1 MNLNEN
7 DLNGEFVFYTRNEG
21 VFKTNKFTHDQ
32 EGVIVAG
39 EGNFTPKYANGKFG
53 LHQRAY
59 LISSK
64 NTLFSNKVLY
74 QIIYSNTDYL
84 NNVAVGS
91 TVKSLRKNCFE
102 NMPFYLDANYKEIE
116 NKLENIHNLENSYQK
131 YIEKLK
137 KLKLQYLKKF
147 FG

>member
-7 DLNGEFVFYTRNEG
+7 IIDGEYIFYTRNEG
-21 VFKTNKFTHDQ
+21 TFKSNKYTHNQ

-59 LISSK
+59 LIYSK

-74 QIIYSNTDYL
+74 QIVNSNVNYL
-84 NNVAVGS
+84 NGVAVGS
-91 TVKSLRKNCFE
+91 TVKSLRRNSFE
-102 NMPFYLDANYKEIE
+102 NMPFYIDGEYNNIE
-116 NKLENIHNLENSYQK
+116 PILSQIHRLEKIYMNK
-131 YIEKLK
+131 IEKLK
-137 KLKLQYLKKF
+137 TLKTYYLQKF
-147 FG
+147 FK